1 MVKLYGMA
9 GITRK
14 EQAQNELL
22 PRAVSEFWGLSELPA
37 VTKLALGKPVF
48 QSAPELHFNLSHS
61 GTFALCALSEQ
72 PVGVDIEVLRPRREH
87 LAEQILSP
95 GELDW
100 YQKNGADPAALLT
113 LWTRKEAWC
122 KKSGQGLTFP
132 VREITPPLP
141 GDGDEKI
148 MRSYAGEGWRAAVC
162 GAWPYAAEIIWLTPQ

>member
-113 LWTRKEAWC
+113 LWTRKEAYVKRC
-122 KKSGQGLTFP
+122 GDSLAGFLATGRDLPEGDFLRLVTAAFP
-132 VREITPPLP
+132 
-141 GDGDEKI
+141 
-148 MRSYAGEGWRAAVC
+148 AGGRR
-162 GAWPYAAEIIWLTPQ
+162 G